1 MRRHEPAT
9 RQGKLTLC
17 RNLAI
22 AWVVLLVFHAY
33 KLSIAT
39 AQGLSSTFREAVS
52 VDVETQVVK
61 RLETAREHIAE
72 GQWETA
78 ASILQELIDSSGD
91 TLIPIEPGRYS
102 NTADYCNLLISQFPD
117 IGLTAYRDRVD
128 AQAKEWLA
136 AGQQTL
142 DETPLLRIVDSAFN
156 SSVGDDALWLL
167 GELAFEQGRFALARH
182 YWSLLV
188 PSVAQKLTAVNAAA
202 VDDRSTTD
210 SSSGYLAHPD
220 PSAAREDVL
229 SRLVLCSI
237 FEGDNARARNEL
249 AVCRAEFADVQGKL
263 AGRTGLLVEILAEVL
278 QESSRWVEDERF
290 ASAKTV
296 PGGSLSRSGQPGP
309 VPRTDQLIWRQS
321 IPRNRF
327 QGPPSR
333 TSLNADD
340 SPPFFPIADQGAVF
354 VCGTDSVFAFELS
367 TGRPKWALD
376 ENDDGTIYSNVLER
390 PITPHLPS
398 AGMAWYPLCL
408 SEGRLYARMGPPVM
422 RRSRNEGNSFSEI
435 VGLDVAQ
442 REGELVFHVTSDV
455 LDTEAQS
462 PEATSWSFEGSPLV
476 SDGRVYVSARKGFPE
491 DETLVACFDASSSRL
506 LWKRK
511 VCASLKVASDRF
523 NLIGQNLLTLGDGRL
538 FLATG
543 TGAVAAL
550 DATTGRILWVIT
562 YQSTGI
568 DTPHELSDPRRHGLV
583 PCVYHRGIVYAAP
596 DDSNLV
602 YALDAATGQPVWRQQ
617 YPDQI
622 LHIVGVVD
630 GRLILSGQSVWAVD
644 AGTGAAAWPQRIGFA
659 DPAGRGYGRPAL
671 THDFL
676 YWPTRDEVLRIDHRQ
691 GNVVDRIRLREDFRQ
706 SGGNLVIADGM
717 LLIAQPDG
725 IVALGQVTAFRE
737 TIQPQTDEILPS
749 ETSPGTASLGVRETL
764 PEPSENVSGTT
775 SRIQSEANFRHP
787 RAGGEPEYV
796 QKLGARRRGPDVVA
810 VHEVIFETLLSGN
823 IGPFDFQQ
831 SLPNS
836 AAEQLSQRESQPAE
850 FSQLRMP
857 DLWPARR
864 AWRTTLQSGS
874 SVWFPGRAS
883 RTQTTGTIVTNAA
896 LLQLINSGS
905 GAESWSVSI
914 SEPFSEVAVAGNVLA
929 FAGSSGIVARN
940 LHDGRLV
947 WRRVS
952 GNEDSGEV
960 HIRTTEG
967 GDHFLATTD
976 SQVVSLRPESGDELW
991 SWPTAARTAAGP
1003 AAARFPA
1010 ASTFGRARLLF
1021 RPAGSPDYG
1030 LLDLADGR
1038 LIRQG
1043 NLPFAAASLLEL
1055 PAAGA
1060 ASRIVIAGVDYD
1072 HQVRATQLAELG
1084 IQWSHEVSAITH
1096 GEPEILT
1103 NDSAVVVVDDRQ
1115 FATRVDSETG
1125 VPLWRRPIS
1134 ATPLDRVPQRTK
1146 MISDKLFV
1154 TAERVVRSFSLDDG
1168 AMNWERYLGPGE
1180 WALEHSGGRL
1190 ICLQPSS
1197 NQNGE
1202 AGVLSPSTIAVLD
1215 AATGQT
1221 IQRFRFDSPV
1231 DLDDVDIQ
1239 ADSFIVRAG
1248 DELVGF
1254 SHWPTINSVDVA
1266 R

>member
-1 MRRHEPAT
+1 M
-9 RQGKLTLC
+9 
-17 RNLAI
+17 
-22 AWVVLLVFHAY
+22 LLVFHAHE
-33 KLSIAT
+33 LSIAT
-39 AQGLSSTFREAVS
+39 AQGPSSTFREAVS

-61 RLETAREHIAE
+61 RLETAREHIVE

-91 TLIPIEPGRYS
+91 TLILIEPGRYS
-102 NTADYCNLLISQFPD
+102 NTADYCHLLISQFPD

-188 PSVAQKLTAVNAAA
+188 PSVAPSLNPAKSAV
-202 VDDRSTTD
+202 VDDRSVTVPLP
-210 SSSGYLAHPD
+210 SYLAHPD
-220 PSAAREDVL
+220 PSAAREEVL

-237 FEGDNARARNEL
+237 FEGDNARAESEL
-249 AVCRAEFADVQGKL
+249 AVCRAEFGNVQGTL

-278 QESSRWVEDERF
+278 QGSSRWAEDERF
-290 ASAKTV
+290 APAKTV

-309 VPRTDQLIWRQS
+309 VPRTEQLIWRQS

-333 TSLNADD
+333 TSLSADD
-340 SPPFFPIADQGAVF
+340 APRFFPIVDQGAVF

-398 AGMAWYPLCL
+398 AGMAWYSLCL

-442 REGELVFHVTSDV
+442 REGELAFHVTSDV

-691 GNVVDRIRLREDFRQ
+691 GSVVDRIRLREDFQQ
-706 SGGNLVIADGM
+706 SGGNLVIADGK

-725 IVALGQVTAFRE
+725 IVVLGAADSSRE
-737 TIQPQTDEILPS
+737 TVTQPVRPPNSLPGSASLGRSLSNIMLTSASILPS
-749 ETSPGTASLGVRETL
+749 TDQTRVT
-764 PEPSENVSGTT
+764 
-775 SRIQSEANFRHP
+775 ID
-787 RAGGEPEYV
+787 RAGDLRPALTV
-796 QKLGARRRGPDVVA
+796 SSVVLA
-810 VHEVIFETLLSGN
+810 SFEHAA
-823 IGPFDFQQ
+823 FQQ
-831 SLPNS
+831 EKGNAAQRPLLQVTSQATTPRTNS
-836 AAEQLSQRESQPAE
+836 
-850 FSQLRMP
+850 P

-864 AWRTTLQSGS
+864 VWRTTLQSGS
-874 SVWFPGRAS
+874 SVWFPAQTS
-883 RTQTTGTIVTNAA
+883 RTQTTGAVVTNASV
-896 LLQLINSGS
+896 LQLINAGD
-905 GAESWSVSI
+905 GAECWSVSI

-929 FAGSSGIVARN
+929 FAGSSGIVARD

-952 GNEDSGEV
+952 DDEGSGEV

-967 GDHFLATTD
+967 GDRFLAITD
-976 SQVVSLRPESGDELW
+976 SHVVSLRPESGDELW
-991 SWPTAARTAAGP
+991 RWPPAAKTAARP

-1038 LIRQG
+1038 LIRRG
-1043 NLPFAAASLLEL
+1043 SLPFAAASLLEL

-1060 ASRIVIAGVDYD
+1060 ASRIVIAGVDSG

-1084 IQWSHEVSAITH
+1084 IQWSHQVSAITH

-1103 NDSAVVVVDDRQ
+1103 NGSVVVVVDDRQ

-1125 VPLWRRPIS
+1125 AHLWRRPLS
-1134 ATPLDRVPQRTK
+1134 ATPLDRVSQRTK
-1146 MISDKLFV
+1146 MVSEKLFV

-1190 ICLQPSS
+1190 ICLRSSPS
-1197 NQNGE
+1197 QNGE
-1202 AGVLSPSTIAVLD
+1202 VSDPFSSTIAVLD
-1215 AATGQT
+1215 AATGRT
-1221 IQRFRFDSPV
+1221 IQRLRFDSPV
-1231 DLDDVDIQ
+1231 DPDDVDIQ
-1239 ADSFIVRAG
+1239 ADCFIVRAG

-1254 SHWPTINSVDVA
+1254 SHWPTISSVDVA